1 MQQPA
6 AAPLPLRPA
15 LPRDAKRRRLVSA
28 SGISLSISF
37 RLFQTTQF
45 RHRCVSLVHT
55 QALESDALALAVPQS
70 TRALSIAMLQQL
82 SVQQPGPASTA
93 PASAPAVDAGM
104 GFLLQ
109 VVGKRG
115 RKVLQSAAAH

>member
-6 AAPLPLRPA
+6 AAPPPLRPA

-28 SGISLSISF
+28 SGVSVSLSF
-37 RLFQTTQF
+37 HPCQTTQF
-45 RHRCVSLVHT
+45 RHCCVSLVHA

-82 SVQQPGPASTA
+82 SVQQPGPAAAA

-104 GFLLQ
+104 GFLMQ

>member
-1 MQQPA
+1 
-6 AAPLPLRPA
+6 
-15 LPRDAKRRRLVSA
+15 
-28 SGISLSISF
+28 
-37 RLFQTTQF
+37 
-45 RHRCVSLVHT
+45 VHA
-55 QALESDALALAVPQS
+55 QAIESDALALAVPQS

-82 SVQQPGPASTA
+82 SVQQPVPAAAAS
-93 PASAPAVDAGM
+93 ASAPAVDAGM